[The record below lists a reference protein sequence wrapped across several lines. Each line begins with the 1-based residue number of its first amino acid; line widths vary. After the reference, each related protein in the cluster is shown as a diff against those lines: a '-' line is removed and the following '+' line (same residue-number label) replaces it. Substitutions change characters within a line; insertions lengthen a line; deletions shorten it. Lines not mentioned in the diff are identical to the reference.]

1 MIFLPIL
8 IGLILVG
15 SWLLVKFDEC
25 DWQFIWGTILII
37 VGGVLLV
44 VFLLIWVRNY
54 YEIPKE
60 IAVFRATQQSIENA
74 KKNGIDF
81 DDAALQVI
89 VVKRNNW
96 LARVQ
101 YYRKTTFWIFISS
114 EVEELEP
121 IR

>member
-25 DWQFIWGTILII
+25 DWQFVWGVILII

-44 VFLLIWVRNY
+44 TL
-54 YEIPKE
+54 PAE
-60 IAVFRATQQSIENA
+60 IATFRATAQSVENA
-74 KKNGIDF
+74 EKNGIDL
-81 DDAALQVI
+81 DDATLQLEVL
-89 VVKRNNW
+89 KRNNW